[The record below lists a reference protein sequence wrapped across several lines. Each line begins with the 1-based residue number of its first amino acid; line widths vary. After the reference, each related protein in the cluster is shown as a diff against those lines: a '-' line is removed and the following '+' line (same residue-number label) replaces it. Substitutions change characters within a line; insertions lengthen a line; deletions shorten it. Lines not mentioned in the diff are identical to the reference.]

1 MGLGTQ
7 GLPSGVSG
15 RRHRFPGV
23 ISIVEGDV
31 MLSPQGR
38 PGDTT
43 GALGSSMLSK
53 KSWGWY
59 PQQCPPPLTPG
70 SLPVR

>member
-1 MGLGTQ
+1 
-7 GLPSGVSG
+7 
-15 RRHRFPGV
+15 
-23 ISIVEGDV
+23 
-31 MLSPQGR
+31 MLYPQGH

-43 GALGSSMLSK
+43 GAQESSTLSK
-53 KSWGWY
+53 KSWGLY